1 MRFAAV
7 RCAARRAFL
16 CFFFLSCFSS
26 LCFLSASSSESLS
39 ESLSELLSRSRF
51 FFSFFSFFSFCGG
64 EAGGGGCER
73 GDPGAWVGREG
84 GWVGRGGGGE
94 PGNGGIISGEK

>member
-1 MRFAAV
+1 
-7 RCAARRAFL
+7 L

-51 FFSFFSFFSFCGG
+51 FFSFFSFFSFCGR
-64 EAGGGGCER
+64 EAGGE
-73 GDPGAWVGREG
+73 GANGVIRVHGWGGREG
-84 GWVGRGGGGE
+84 GWVGVVEGS
-94 PGNGGIISGEK
+94 PGMVG